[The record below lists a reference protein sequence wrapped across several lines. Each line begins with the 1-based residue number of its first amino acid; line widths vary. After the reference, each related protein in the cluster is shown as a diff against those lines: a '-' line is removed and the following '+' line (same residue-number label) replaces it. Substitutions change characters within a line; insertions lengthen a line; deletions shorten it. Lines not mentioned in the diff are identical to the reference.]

1 MTSKISVTVN
11 GTAYSFKDKITP
23 AEIIEEIGAP
33 YTKGACIC
41 IVKKQKE
48 EEKAQT
54 KEFLLQTSKGPLV
67 IELKDPSST
76 SAQIWIERYKEL
88 APIPFLM
95 DSTDTLSFG
104 PFETDYDFIRGSRR
118 FKKYDVIFS
127 AGGFDTSKTALIF
140 SKREHYAEYG
150 TPDDGVFAELIAGR
164 TNLEKID
171 KGDIIESIT
180 PYTEEEAAY
189 GDGYCTT
196 DLSVSLADGDMLIT
210 AAEIEMSPHSPQG
223 TETFFAVIKDGTFKI
238 DATAHAFRSDDTLK
252 GEPCEYENFEPRKIG
267 AVCLRT
273 AGTGRGRA
281 YISTADRAS
290 SLLHS
295 VVGHVTFGMELVYFA
310 KPGDK
315 FTVETSPPRLLLLG
329 RGLKETKALLDMLGI
344 QMHISGEER
353 DDSVIVT
360 QTPATTIEI
369 LRAGGVTVTAVP
381 ASKLIEV
388 EFYYDAAPKSVEFF
402 RHSID
407 LKTQP
412 VGSLP
417 VSMVYDETYIFKAL
431 KQAEKYKEIMP
442 ENTPKEDV
450 KAYDIGITN
459 QSAKRMGFIGVRLAD
474 ETMFGPT
481 GEKFEATNIIGRVLN
496 PENLKN
502 IEEGDVIYIQEIN
515 ARADSKPESMS
526 GFEDEEGEEEIQNGK
541 MQEEER

>member
-1 MTSKISVTVN
+1 MVASKINVTVN
-11 GTAYSFKDKITP
+11 GTVHSFKENITP
-23 AEIIEEIGAP
+23 AEVIEKTGVP
-33 YTKGACIC
+33 YTEGASVC

-54 KEFLLQTSKGPLV
+54 KEYVLQTNKGPLV
-67 IELKDPSST
+67 IELKDPSSF
-76 SAQIWIERYKEL
+76 SSQIWVKMFEKL
-88 APIPFLM
+88 TPLTVLM
-95 DSTDTLSFG
+95 ESSDALSFG
-104 PFETDYDFIRGSRR
+104 PFKTEYDIVRGSKRYR
-118 FKKYDVIFS
+118 KYDIVFS
-127 AGGFDTSKTALIF
+127 AGGFDTSKTTLIF
-140 SKREHYAEYG
+140 SKKDHYAEYG
-150 TPDDGVFAELIAGR
+150 APGDGVFATLIAGR

-171 KGDIIESIT
+171 KGDVIESIT
-180 PYTEEEAAY
+180 PYVEEKEAY

-196 DLSVSLADGDMLIT
+196 DLSVPLKDGDRLIT

-223 TETFFAVIKDGTFKI
+223 TETFFAIIKDGTFRI
-238 DATAHAFRSDDTLK
+238 DTAANAFRADDTLK
-252 GEPCEYENFEPRKIG
+252 GEPCEYENFEPRRIG

-281 YISTADRAS
+281 FISTADRAS

-295 VVGHVTFGMELVYFA
+295 VVGHVTSGMELAYFA
-310 KPGDK
+310 RPGDK
-315 FTVETSPPRLLLLG
+315 FTVETAPPRLLLLG
-329 RGLKETKALLDMLGI
+329 HNISESKELLDALGI
-344 QMHISGEER
+344 QMKVSGF
-353 DDSVIVT
+353 DGGDNVIVA
-360 QTPATTIEI
+360 QSPATTIEI
-369 LRAGGVTVTAVP
+369 LREGAVTVTTVP
-381 ASKLIEV
+381 KSKLIEV
-388 EFYYDAAPKSVEFF
+388 EFYYDEAPKSVEFF

-417 VSMVYDETYIFKAL
+417 VSMVYDETFIFKAV

-442 ENTPKEDV
+442 ENVPKDKV

-459 QSAKRMGFIGVRLAD
+459 QSAKRMGYIGVRLAD

-515 ARADSKPESMS
+515 ARTEEREQKPDGE
-526 GFEDEEGEEEIQNGK
+526 ETEGEE
-541 MQEEER
+541 